1 MILVFLHGKGTDGTS
16 YSAQMKRLAGN
27 LSAEYISFNAPF
39 KHPTKAGK
47 FVWFNKIEQN
57 NRKDAVKDEYLFS
70 LQYIKEKLQ
79 QLNYLMSD
87 IVLIGHSQGGGMAVN
102 VGLELNLKAVF
113 SICGDMPYNLE
124 YNNISQTPIYWFEG
138 KNDTYI
144 SQERKD
150 SYQILQ
156 KINADL
162 HYQRVENCTHNEID
176 EVFCKI
182 ENIIKRTYII

>member
-1 MILVFLHGKGTDGTS
+1 MLLVFLYGKGADRTS
-16 YSAQMKRLAGN
+16 YSAQMKRLADN
-27 LSAEYISFNAPF
+27 LSAVYISFDAPF

-57 NRKDAVKDEYLFS
+57 NRKDAVKEEYLFY
-70 LQYIKEKLQ
+70 LHYIKEKLQ
-79 QLNYLMSD
+79 QLNCPLSD

-138 KNDTYI
+138 KNDAYI

-150 SYQILQ
+150 SYKILQ
-156 KINADL
+156 KLNVNLCYKKIDDCS
-162 HYQRVENCTHNEID
+162 HIEID
-176 EVFCKI
+176 LAFAKI
-182 ENIIKRTYII
+182 EEILKLGLES

>member
-1 MILVFLHGKGTDGTS
+1 MILVFLHGKGADATS
-16 YSAQMKRLAGN
+16 YSAQMKRLADN
-27 LSAEYISFNAPF
+27 LSAVYISFDAPF

-70 LQYIKEKLQ
+70 LQYIEEKLQ